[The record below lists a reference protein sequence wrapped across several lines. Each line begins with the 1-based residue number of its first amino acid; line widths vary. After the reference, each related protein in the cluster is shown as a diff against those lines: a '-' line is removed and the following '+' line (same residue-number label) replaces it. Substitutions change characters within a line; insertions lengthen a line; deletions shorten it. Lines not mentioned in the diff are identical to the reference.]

1 MANKENLIIYYS
13 YSGNTRYVAEILQ
26 NTIGGTLASI
36 RLEDKYPEDK
46 EAMFIR
52 TQKEINENCLP
63 HLKTFPVK
71 IYEYKKI
78 FIGTPVWWYS
88 ASPPMKRFLKQF
100 DFSNKLIFPFITNEK
115 STGHAMNDIIS
126 AIRNGT
132 IKTGLTVRFS
142 ENRLLTPKMYIKT
155 WAKRAMETEE

>member
-26 NTIGGTLASI
+26 NTIGGTMASI

-63 HLKTFPVK
+63 HLKHF
-71 IYEYKKI
+71 
-78 FIGTPVWWYS
+78 
-88 ASPPMKRFLKQF
+88 R
-100 DFSNKLIFPFITNEK
+100 
-115 STGHAMNDIIS
+115 
-126 AIRNGT
+126 
-132 IKTGLTVRFS
+132 
-142 ENRLLTPKMYIKT
+142 
-155 WAKRAMETEE
+155 